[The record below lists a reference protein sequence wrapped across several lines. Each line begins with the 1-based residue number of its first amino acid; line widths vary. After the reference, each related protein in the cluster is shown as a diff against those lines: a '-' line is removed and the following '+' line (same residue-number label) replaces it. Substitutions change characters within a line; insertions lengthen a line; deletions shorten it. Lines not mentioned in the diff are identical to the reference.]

1 MENDQIIVVQETEY
15 TGAGKNPTAQLTFAM
30 QNGIKILVGNP
41 DDEIPGQNIIL
52 PEHPSMIKAREVYL
66 LNLKKS
72 YIKNC
77 IQHFGLPK
85 DDRDIKFLAEDTK
98 SSQEFVRE
106 IISEL

>member
-1 MENDQIIVVQETEY
+1 
-15 TGAGKNPTAQLTFAM
+15 M

-72 YIKNC
+72 YIKTAFNTLDC
-77 IQHFGLPK
+77 LKMIETLNFWLKIP
-85 DDRDIKFLAEDTK
+85 
-98 SSQEFVRE
+98 SPVRN
-106 IISEL
+106 L